1 MKLKTI
7 MSKLLILLLTISILV
22 SIPVKEVYADSFKV
36 VTLGANLNDKQ
47 KEDMLKYF
55 NVTREGANV
64 IEVNNEEENKY
75 LKGVASQSQIG
86 TKSISCSYVE
96 PTEKGGLN
104 ISVNN
109 MSWVTESMIRN
120 ALITAG
126 VANANVK
133 VSAPFEV
140 SGTAALTGI
149 LKGFESS
156 EGGKKIDED
165 KKKAANEELVV
176 TGDLGEKIGKD
187 NAANLVNEIKKDV
200 VKEKP
205 KSQKEIEKI
214 VVNAVNDSN
223 QNLNSDDIKK
233 ITALMGKINDLNL
246 DFNQIKDQLNDVT
259 DKLKA
264 NLTSDEAK
272 GFFAKLFGAIAS
284 FFSKL
289 FEVIGSIFSKLFA

>member
-7 MSKLLILLLTISILV
+7 MSKLIILLFTISIV
-22 SIPVKEVYADSFKV
+22 ISVPVKQVYADSFKA

-55 NVTREGANV
+55 NVTKKEANI
-64 IEVNNEEENKY
+64 IEVSNEEENKY

-86 TKSISCSYVE
+86 TKAISCSYVE

-165 KKKAANEELVV
+165 KKKTANEELVV

-187 NAANLVNEIKKDV
+187 NAANLMNEIKKDV

-214 VVNAVNDSN
+214 VVNAVKDSN

-246 DFNQIKDQLNDVT
+246 DFSQIKDQLNDVT

-284 FFSKL
+284 FFAKL
-289 FEVIGSIFSKLFA
+289 FEVIGSIFSKLFS

>member
-1 MKLKTI
+1 MKLKTS
-7 MSKLLILLLTISILV
+7 MSKLIILLFTISIV
-22 SIPVKEVYADSFKV
+22 ISVPVKQVYADSFKA

-55 NVTREGANV
+55 NVTKKEANI
-64 IEVNNEEENKY
+64 IEVSNEEENKY

-86 TKSISCSYVE
+86 TKAISCSYVE

-165 KKKAANEELVV
+165 KKKTANEELVV

-187 NAANLVNEIKKDV
+187 NAANLMNEIKKDV

-214 VVNAVNDSN
+214 VVNAVKDSN

-246 DFNQIKDQLNDVT
+246 DFSQIKDQLNDVT

-284 FFSKL
+284 FFAKL
-289 FEVIGSIFSKLFA
+289 FEVIGSIFSKLFS